1 MASAR
6 LQPQNRPS
14 LITGARLL
22 QGPGDANS
30 LSGKKASRKLVVQN
44 ASLPSSVQ
52 DAGLFGRT
60 AAVNYLA
67 YLSAYPK
74 YRIEMCPIPATPGRD
89 IGLET
94 GPETSAG
101 DVLALD
107 IKNNIPTI
115 RYSPTRS
122 LFDPDAKL
130 YPNLFGFVE
139 ALMRPFITTSK
150 SEGQTTLSA
159 LSLTQDEFVRR
170 FQAEVQVPGGKQKR
184 YVKSTLPLIDKLGK
198 AIFQAFD
205 TNHDGRLSVV
215 EDAARVLF
223 QDDPIGELRAAV
235 MDLRPGQTLAGLPA
249 SWVATE
255 SGMTWTQGDIDYE
268 KDVLHS
274 LEQHHKTKCD
284 GRLTASGVVASLA
297 YFAKAKNV
305 PPIAEEIQRTH
316 RLEAQYQAYKDS
328 LHG

>member
-6 LQPQNRPS
+6 LQPHNRPN

-22 QGPGDANS
+22 QGPEGSHSSA
-30 LSGKKASRKLVVQN
+30 KRIPRKLVVKTD
-44 ASLPSSVQ
+44 SVQ
-52 DAGLFGRT
+52 DAGLYGRT
-60 AAVNYLA
+60 SAVNYLG
-67 YLSAYPK
+67 YLAAYPK
-74 YRIEMCPIPATPGRD
+74 HRIELCPIPATPGQDNDADAGTGD
-89 IGLET
+89 I
-94 GPETSAG
+94 
-101 DVLALD
+101 LALD
-107 IKNNIPTI
+107 IKNNIPTV

-139 ALMRPFITTSK
+139 AMMKPFITK
-150 SEGQTTLSA
+150 SDPGRYTA

-170 FQAEVQVPGGKQKR
+170 FQAEVQVPAGKQKR
-184 YVKSTLPLIDKLGK
+184 YVKTTLPLVEKLGK

-235 MDLRPGQTLAGLPA
+235 MDLRPGQPLAGLPT

-255 SGMTWTQGDIDYE
+255 SGMTWTQGDINYE

-274 LEQHHKTKCD
+274 LELHHKTKCD

-297 YFAKAKNV
+297 YFAKAKNI